1 MRAPLRVSAVLN
13 YLGGG
18 RLLSGVALG
27 GEARV
32 LSGVAL
38 HASKRQSRPSL
49 DLPYLCKDHIYP
61 KTLSPFANPSTH
73 PPIPQLTL
81 YVYQVC
87 TYTCMYLSMYIC
99 TYVCMHVCMYVCL
112 YIIYTGC
119 QAEATTPTHTHTH
132 PPTHTHTYMHIYM
145 CIKNI

>member
-87 TYTCMYLSMYIC
+87 TYTCMYVSS
-99 TYVCMHVCMYVCL
+99 CMYVCMFI

-132 PPTHTHTYMHIYM
+132 PHTHTHTHMHIYM

>member
-61 KTLSPFANPSTH
+61 KTSSPFANPSTH

-87 TYTCMYLSMYIC
+87 TYTCMYLSMHIC
-99 TYVCMHVCMYVCL
+99 TCVSSCMYVCMYV
-112 YIIYTGC
+112 YIYYIYRLPSRGNHTH
-119 QAEATTPTHTHTH
+119 PHTHTHTH
-132 PPTHTHTYMHIYM
+132 THTHMHIYM

>member
-61 KTLSPFANPSTH
+61 KTLSPFANPPIH
-73 PPIPQLTL
+73 PSRNSPCMFIK
-81 YVYQVC
+81 YVHILV
-87 TYTCMYLSMYIC
+87 CMYH
-99 TYVCMHVCMYVCL
+99 HVCMYVCL
-112 YIIYTGC
+112 YILYI
-119 QAEATTPTHTHTH
+119 QVAKPRQPH
-132 PPTHTHTYMHIYM
+132 PPTHTHTHTHTHMHIYM